1 MHGSILPPRRR
12 LADLHDDIEPF
23 RDFPEDRVTVV
34 QVRRWRERDEELAAT
49 RVGPVQRHPHRPA
62 QVGTL
67 VDLVANGVPGPAFA
81 IAARAAVKDTATIAN
96 YVDEVLAA
104 RKMAYEG
111 LAKLGIRAFDSQAN
125 FILFYAGDR
134 SIPIRDA
141 LRDKGVLIRD
151 RSYEIQG
158 CVRVTIGTRAQI
170 ERFLK
175 ELEILWNR

>member
-1 MHGSILPPRRR
+1 
-12 LADLHDDIEPF
+12 
-23 RDFPEDRVTVV
+23 
-34 QVRRWRERDEELAAT
+34 
-49 RVGPVQRHPHRPA
+49 
-62 QVGTL
+62 
-67 VDLVANGVPGPAFA
+67 
-81 IAARAAVKDTATIAN
+81 
-96 YVDEVLAA
+96 
-104 RKMAYEG
+104 MAYEG